1 MILRAL
7 LLAVLAATATAAR
20 ADNALYKCVDA
31 SGQITYTNQKGGKG
45 CTVLSR
51 DLPVSTF
58 TPPPASTKPRAAT
71 PAGFPKVNG
80 DQQKARD
87 TDRRQIL
94 NQELAAEQKNLEEA
108 KKALAEQENL
118 ILPEERIAG
127 GGIQGGKREA
137 RIQTFRDR
145 VQLHE
150 RNIEALNRE
159 LSNLK

>member
-1 MILRAL
+1 MFTRSIAL
-7 LLAVLAATATAAR
+7 LSLLALPAAAFAEG
-20 ADNALYKCVDA
+20 ALYKCVDA
-31 SGQITYTNQKGGKG
+31 ATGQTTYTNQKGGKG
-45 CTVLSR
+45 CTLLSR

-58 TPPPASTKPRAAT
+58 TPPAAKPRT
-71 PAGFPKVNG
+71 PTPGDFPKVNG
-80 DQQKARD
+80 DQQRARD

-94 NQELAAEQKNLEEA
+94 NQELANEQKNLDEA

-137 RIQTFRDR
+137 RIQAHRDK

-159 LSNLK
+159 LSNLR

>member
-1 MILRAL
+1 MMLRVFTL
-7 LLAVLAATATAAR
+7 SLLAMAATAR

-31 SGQITYTNQKGGKG
+31 SGQVTYTNQKGSKG

-58 TPPPASTKPRAAT
+58 TSPPAAKSRAAT
-71 PAGFPKVNG
+71 PADFPKVGN

-94 NQELAAEQKNLEEA
+94 NQELATEQKNLDEA
-108 KKALAEQENL
+108 KKVLAEQENL

-137 RIQTFRDR
+137 RIQTYRDR
-145 VQLHE
+145 VQIHE

-159 LSNLK
+159 LSNLR